1 MPKWLRYFFKPLT
14 LLLIIAIVWLA
25 PHPISAHYR
34 QFVIIGLGLSLIG
47 DTFLLFPNRWFLQG
61 LFSFLC
67 AHICYI
73 ISFTGDLGSD
83 FSLLPIVILVLVAI
97 LFTGTAWRHLGSVRF
112 PVIVYTI
119 LILVMV
125 WVAAERYIQVGS
137 PSSLFGLC
145 GAVLFLI
152 SDGLLAI
159 NRFMRPFRVA
169 QAVILTTYFTA
180 QWLIALSV

>member
-1 MPKWLRYFFKPLT
+1 
-14 LLLIIAIVWLA
+14 
-25 PHPISAHYR
+25 
-34 QFVIIGLGLSLIG
+34 
-47 DTFLLFPNRWFLQG
+47 
-61 LFSFLC
+61 
-67 AHICYI
+67 
-73 ISFTGDLGSD
+73 
-83 FSLLPIVILVLVAI
+83 
-97 LFTGTAWRHLGSVRF
+97 
-112 PVIVYTI
+112 
-119 LILVMV
+119 MV

-145 GAVLFLI
+145 GPVLFLI